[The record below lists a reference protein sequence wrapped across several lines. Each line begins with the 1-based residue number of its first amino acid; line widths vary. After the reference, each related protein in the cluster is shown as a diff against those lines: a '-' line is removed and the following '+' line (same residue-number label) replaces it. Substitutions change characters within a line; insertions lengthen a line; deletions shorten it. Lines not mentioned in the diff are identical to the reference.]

1 MNPWKQVARHQPELA
16 GRRVDVLHVEL
27 AVARVGRLRADAD
40 AVGGVELLQLG
51 REVYP
56 LEGERAGEVDLW

>member
-1 MNPWKQVARHQPELA
+1 M
-16 GRRVDVLHVEL
+16 DVLHVEL